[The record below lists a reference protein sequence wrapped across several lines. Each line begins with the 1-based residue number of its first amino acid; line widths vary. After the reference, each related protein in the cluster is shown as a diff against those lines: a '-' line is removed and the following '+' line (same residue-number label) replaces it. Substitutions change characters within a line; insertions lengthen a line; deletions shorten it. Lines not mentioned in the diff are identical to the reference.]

1 MKSQKK
7 AIELREQNQAN
18 AEKKEYVH
26 RMGPKTF
33 GEKRPEWVGSGL
45 YPKALLVASKEPS
58 SSTITTL
65 VSRAGDFFCSLHSFD
80 KKTGKWVIKGPEAKK
95 LADKLVSYL

>member
-1 MKSQKK
+1 
-7 AIELREQNQAN
+7 
-18 AEKKEYVH
+18 
-26 RMGPKTF
+26 MGPKTF
-33 GEKRPEWVGSGL
+33 GEKRPEWVDSGL

-65 VSRAGDFFCSLHSFD
+65 VSRAGDFFCSLHTFD
-80 KKTGKWVIKGPEAKK
+80 KETGKWVIKGPEAKK

>member
-1 MKSQKK
+1 
-7 AIELREQNQAN
+7 
-18 AEKKEYVH
+18 
-26 RMGPKTF
+26 MGPKTF

-45 YPKALLVASKEPS
+45 YPKALLVVSKEPS